1 MDLLVPYAKTDLA
14 WDVIRGRSVA
24 LDAAMRALLIMMDG
38 KRPLRDLLPAM
49 KALSLKV
56 EDVHAL
62 MERGFVRP
70 CVTANAQQR
79 RLSSRMALP
88 AAEPDDEC
96 LPSPASA
103 APAVPQ
109 QKSLAAAKFYA
120 LDQLARILGRA
131 DESLRLAS
139 RDVVDRG
146 SMDAW
151 LLRCRQE
158 IANVAGSERAD
169 LFAARVF
176 EELPKA

>member
-79 RLSSRMALP
+79 RLASRMALP
-88 AAEPDDEC
+88 AAEPDEAC
-96 LPSPASA
+96 VPSPP
-103 APAVPQ
+103 PAGPQ

-139 RDVVDRG
+139 REVVDRG
-146 SMDAW
+146 TMDAW

-158 IANVAGSERAD
+158 IELVAGLERAD
-169 LFAARVF
+169 LFATRVF